1 MVLYGTT
8 ALHFM
13 EKSPLKCPIVQY
25 AVYFY
30 HSYIVKNQGKFI
42 RGFGLLSERLF
53 MLKRLP
59 SSKYVGKAKEQ
70 YKIFVKDV
78 LTSYFEKFE
87 TFDMFQQTVDEFLDS
102 FLSDRNFFHVYD
114 IVKIICTL
122 PYGQPSIERRFS
134 INKEHL
140 EENLQ
145 EESLIALCIVNDQM
159 FANNLSLSNIQ
170 ISKAMLENVRTSNR
184 RYKNML
190 QERRDAQN
198 ENIKSHKRKQLSQQN
213 DEIAKKES
221 L

>member
-8 ALHFM
+8 ASHFM
-13 EKSPLKCPIVQY
+13 EKSPLKCPIVQH
-25 AVYFY
+25 AVYFDPY
-30 HSYIVKNQGKFI
+30 YIVKNQGKSI
-42 RGFGLLSERLF
+42 RGFGLLSKRLF

-102 FLSDRNFFHVYD
+102 FLSDRKFFHVYD
-114 IVKIICTL
+114 ILKIICTFL
-122 PYGQPSIERRFS
+122 YGQPSIERRFS

-145 EESLIALCIVNDQM
+145 EES
-159 FANNLSLSNIQ
+159 
-170 ISKAMLENVRTSNR
+170 
-184 RYKNML
+184 
-190 QERRDAQN
+190 
-198 ENIKSHKRKQLSQQN
+198 
-213 DEIAKKES
+213 
-221 L
+221 